1 MELPL
6 PDDVVPELELELLD
20 ELLEE
25 LDELLELLELLDEPL
40 EGPFEELFD
49 PPELE
54 PPLLED
60 TAGPPSSLKAFSF
73 WSNMA

>member
-1 MELPL
+1 LELPL

-25 LDELLELLELLDEPL
+25 LDELLELLDVEEPL
-40 EGPFEELFD
+40 EELFD

-60 TAGPPSSLKAFSF
+60 TAGPPSSLRAFSF